1 MKRPRIRFSL
11 RGQVSLAMFVLVLV
25 SFAATG
31 LVSFWHFSEERK
43 EYHRDRLVRKEGA
56 IEAHIAHELE
66 RRIPHGIQADSLPR
80 ILSDELCHIAA
91 IHRMDL
97 GLYSLEGEMV
107 ISSNPTLLYD
117 SILPLRLSPELMAT
131 RSSKEWVSWP
141 IDSGEVMAQVTEVTN
156 SVGEPMA
163 IMVLPYQNFEQIPP
177 QDRKFYAALAVLHLL
192 LFMGAAYLSFWLSRN
207 IMRGFDAISDA
218 LRVPMKDGTHA
229 RIVWDRNDEMGALI
243 SEYNRMVD
251 QLAEQNKRQAQ
262 WEREQAWKEMA
273 RQVAH
278 EVKNPLTPMRL
289 MVQMHAAQAA
299 DQTPESIQ
307 DFANGMLTQIDA
319 MAQVASDFGQFAA
332 FADRRKSEVDVVEF
346 LNQIRLSFPTIE
358 RVYPL
363 DAPWK
368 VKADKAQL
376 VRIFNNLLNNA
387 LESIP
392 EGRPPHVALGARETD
407 SAVEIWVQDNGI
419 GIESER
425 MADVFDP
432 HFTTKSSG
440 TGLGLA
446 IVKGLVDAMG
456 GRIWMESKWGVG
468 TTATVWLPTA
478 HSSGISR

>member
-1 MKRPRIRFSL
+1 
-11 RGQVSLAMFVLVLV
+11 MFVLVLV

-31 LVSFWHFSEERK
+31 LVSFWHFSQERK
-43 EYHRDRLVRKEGA
+43 EYHSDRLVRKEGA

-66 RRIPHGIQADSLPR
+66 RRIPQGIQADSLPK

-97 GLYSLEGEMV
+97 ALYTLDGEMA

-117 SILPLRLSPELMAT
+117 SILPLTLSPEVLAT
-131 RSSKEWVSWP
+131 RKSKKWVAWP
-141 IDSGEVMAQVTEVTN
+141 VDSGEVMAQVTEITN
-156 SVGEPMA
+156 SAGDPLA
-163 IMVLPYQNFEQIPP
+163 IMVLPYRNFDQIPP

-192 LFMGAAYLSFWLSRN
+192 LFGGAAYLSFWLSRN

-243 SEYNRMVD
+243 AEYNRMVD
-251 QLAEQNKRQAQ
+251 QLGEQNKRQAQ

-289 MVQMHAAQAA
+289 MVQMHAAQASS
-299 DQTPESIQ
+299 QTPETIQ

-346 LNQIRLSFPTIE
+346 LNQIRGSFPSVE

-363 DAPWK
+363 HAPWK

-392 EGRPPHVALGARETD
+392 EGTQAQVALGARQAD
-407 SAVEIWVQDNGI
+407 GAVEIWVQDNGT
-419 GIESER
+419 GIESDR
-425 MADVFDP
+425 LDDVFEP

-446 IVKGLVDAMG
+446 IVKGLVEAMD
-456 GRIWMESKWGVG
+456 GRIWIASEWAKG
-468 TTATVWLPTA
+468 TTVTVWLPTA
-478 HSSGISR
+478 